1 MAYRILLFDVDDTLL
16 DFDANETESFRSMME
31 EMGELWTQEIYATY
45 KELNRKLWRTIERGE
60 ISVEEGVNR
69 RFSDLMAHYGK
80 EVDGRLW
87 EQAYRRYL
95 NQGLQEIPQV
105 HQVLGKLKK
114 DGYELYVITNGVEE
128 TQTSRMAR
136 SGLDKYFRQLFIS
149 GKIGAGKPSREFF
162 DHVKSHVERFEARE
176 ALVIGDSL
184 TSDIKGGIDAG
195 IDTCWFC
202 RNKGEEERE
211 TELTDKGI
219 RPSYMI
225 EELTEL
231 LGILQAK
238 AVKGAC
244 REGL

>member
-31 EMGELWTQEIYATY
+31 EMGELWTQEIYDTY

-60 ISVEEGVNR
+60 ISVEKGVNR

-95 NQGLQEIPQV
+95 NQGIQEIPQV

-114 DGYELYVITNGVEE
+114 DGYALYVITNGVEE

-149 GKIGAGKPSREFF
+149 GKIGAGKPSMEFF
-162 DHVKSHVERFEARE
+162 DHVKSHVERFDARE

-211 TELTDKGI
+211 TELTDKGV

-231 LGILQAK
+231 FGILQAK
-238 AVKGAC
+238 PVKGAC

>member
-1 MAYRILLFDVDDTLL
+1 ML
-16 DFDANETESFRSMME
+16 FRS
-31 EMGELWTQEIYATY
+31 
-45 KELNRKLWRTIERGE
+45 
-60 ISVEEGVNR
+60 
-69 RFSDLMAHYGK
+69 
-80 EVDGRLW
+80 LW